1 MAKGLLL
8 VVILFGG
15 ALMTADLVQAQ
26 SARTGEQIV
35 KSQCIKC
42 HGTPASGAPQIDD
55 RAAWAPRMRQGLQAT
70 VSSAMKG
77 HGKMPA
83 RGGLADL
90 SDTELRAAILYM
102 FYPAGAT
109 AKPAPA
115 EAPAAPADPHRKVAD
130 GMEIF
135 LGIAPGGKDL
145 YHVNISVRDA
155 ATHAPI
161 KDATVQARVA
171 NPLGGTTKKLQPLSF
186 NDAPS
191 YMADFRMTGKDAYT
205 ITAQVRRPGAAQ
217 ATEVRFEFRP

>member
-1 MAKGLLL
+1 MNRFSPSVFLAASLAVSAAAQAAGNPDAGA
-8 VVILFGG
+8 VVYNK
-15 ALMTADLVQAQ
+15 ACKMCHA
-26 SARTGEQIV
+26 TGMMN
-35 KSQCIKC
+35 
-42 HGTPASGAPQIDD
+42 APKLGDG
-55 RAAWAPRMRQGLQAT
+55 AAWAERIA
-70 VSSAMKG
+70 KG
-77 HGKMPA
+77 EDALLESTLKGINKMPA

-115 EAPAAPADPHRKVAD
+115 EAPATPADPHRKVAD

-135 LGIAPGGKDL
+135 LGIAPGGTDL

-171 NPLGGTTKKLQPLSF
+171 NPLGGTTKKLQPLTF

-191 YMADFRMTGKDAYT
+191 YMADFRMTGRDAYT